1 MRIVVEG
8 IQPLVFHVFLLYFHY
23 GYRFYYAVVIGN
35 GGIVGIIGIIIGI
48 AMPLLF
54 LFLG

>member
-23 GYRFYYAVVIGN
+23 GYRYCVIVVN
-35 GGIVGIIGIIIGI
+35 GGIVGIIGIIIDI
-48 AMPLLF
+48 AIPLLLLF
-54 LFLG
+54 LG

>member
-23 GYRFYYAVVIGN
+23 SYRYVIVIGN
-35 GGIVGIIGIIIGI
+35 GGIIGIIGIVIGI
-48 AMPLLF
+48 AVPLLLLF
-54 LFLG
+54 LG

>member
-23 GYRFYYAVVIGN
+23 GYRYCVIVVVN

-48 AMPLLF
+48 AIPLLLLF
-54 LFLG
+54 LG